1 MLMRVAYEL
10 HPDSGQILIWHAQ
23 VAFEGVG
30 SMPMAR
36 IREVRSVKQADVDTE
51 LARRGRAQLVLE
63 AVNGSERHAPFA
75 GEGAAALTVSNV
87 YQPGDLA
94 AMQLVPAWQ
103 VLLHFLMRN
112 PAAEGACYHVWV
124 WMRAGLSKLADR
136 IKSAYAARLTRSIE
150 HR

>member
-1 MLMRVAYEL
+1 MLTWGRC
-10 HPDSGQILIWHAQ
+10 LIWRAQ

-75 GEGAAALTVSNV
+75 GEGAAAV
-87 YQPGDLA
+87 A
-94 AMQLVPAWQ
+94 A
-103 VLLHFLMRN
+103 H
-112 PAAEGACYHVWV
+112 
-124 WMRAGLSKLADR
+124 
-136 IKSAYAARLTRSIE
+136 T
-150 HR
+150 